1 MSARIVSLSA
11 DWNGVP
17 YLAKGSPHAYG
28 DARLRL
34 HEAIR
39 PDLSVL
45 RIEPAPRVNRRIPPE
60 EPSPHP
66 ESCRPFVDANGLG
79 FVLRPRLPLLFVRT
93 PRSELLPDARTALA
107 YARENEAQFADV
119 LQVVERHAPAVLD
132 PGVVARH
139 AEAASALFRDLVQP
153 YGSFVPGFISI
164 AAGLYAI
171 TGPGIGTVIGP
182 PLNQASRLAVQTG
195 LIETDWHHHA
205 LFVVIAEPRFEGRA
219 LLIMPEE
226 VLAQVYFVAYQ
237 ETADAVV
244 EHAAAERG
252 GEPAYETRWWA
263 VAEQLVAEGR
273 RGVIEQTGVSSVT
286 LDCLHCRVSVTQ
298 AADAGLPDDH
308 VRRTEYVGP
317 YKRVQQ
323 QQRRKD
329 HESSGN

>member
-34 HEAIR
+34 YEAIR

-45 RIEPAPRVNRRIPPE
+45 RIEPAPHVNRRIPPE

-66 ESCRPFVDANGLG
+66 ESCRPYVDANGLG

-93 PRSELLPDARTALA
+93 PRGELLPDARTALA
-107 YARENEAQFADV
+107 YARENEAQFADI

-139 AEAASALFRDLVQP
+139 AGAASALFRDLVQP
-153 YGSFVPGFISI
+153 YGGFVPGFISI

-182 PLNQASRLAVQTG
+182 PLNQVGRLAVQTG

-226 VLAQVYFVAYQ
+226 ALAQVYFVAYR
-237 ETADAVV
+237 ETGGAVV
-244 EHAAAERG
+244 EHAAVERG

-263 VAEQLVAEGR
+263 VAEHLAAAGR
-273 RGVIEQTGVSSVT
+273 RGVIERTGIASIT
-286 LDCLHCRVSVTQ
+286 LECLHCRLSVTD
-298 AADAGLPDDH
+298 AADADLPADH
-308 VRRTEYVGP
+308 VQRTEYVGP
-317 YKRVQQ
+317 YKHI
-323 QQRRKD
+323 QRIERRQND
-329 HESSGN
+329 E